1 MVKADWK
8 QKSIDIDGMELSY
21 LKAGKGKPLLMFH
34 EELGNPGWFHWQ
46 RELAEKYQLI
56 VPLHPGFGVSPRI
69 EWIRTV
75 GDLANFYAQL
85 LVRRGWVGADVIGF
99 SFGGWIA
106 AEMAA
111 QNPGQFASLTLV
123 APLGIKPRQGA
134 IRDLFAAPTED
145 YLAASVRDIEGTPEF
160 DQLFG
165 GAVTPAQFELFQ
177 DATAEAGRLAWQP
190 YMNNPALRNRLRL
203 VRNLPTLIV
212 WGEDDAVVPVSAAA
226 DYQAAIRGARLALF
240 KNCGHRPELE
250 QTKEFLKKIK
260 RHLS

>member
-1 MVKADWK
+1 MAKVGWK
-8 QKSIDIDGMELSY
+8 QKTIDIGGAELGY
-21 LKAGKGKPLLMFH
+21 LRAGKGKPVLIFH

-56 VPLHPGFGVSPRI
+56 LPLHPGFGVSPRRD
-69 EWIRTV
+69 WIRTV
-75 GDLANFYAQL
+75 GDLANFYAQV
-85 LVRRGWVGADVIGF
+85 LVKQGWEGADVIGF

-111 QNPGQFASLTLV
+111 QNPGQFGSLTLV

-145 YLAASVRDIEGTPEF
+145 YLAASVRDPEDTPEF
-160 DQLFG
+160 GQLFG
-165 GAVTPAQFELFQ
+165 GALTPEQFELFQ

-190 YMNNPALRNRLRL
+190 YMNNPALRYRLGL
-203 VRNLPTLIV
+203 VRDLPTLII
-212 WGEDDAVVPVSAAA
+212 WGEEDAIVPVNAAA
-226 DYQAAIRGARLALF
+226 DYQQAIRGARLVLF